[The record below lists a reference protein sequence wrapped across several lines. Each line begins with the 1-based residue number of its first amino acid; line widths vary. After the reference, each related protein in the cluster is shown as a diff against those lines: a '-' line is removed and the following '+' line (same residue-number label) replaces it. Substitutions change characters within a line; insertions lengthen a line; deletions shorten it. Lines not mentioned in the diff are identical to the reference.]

1 MWGLVPSGN
10 APSQVVR
17 NRDELGPGCR
27 GGHGSPHYPEMLPEA
42 GIDGSSYTRN
52 QRISGPA
59 LSPIQYLS
67 GLHHRQIGQ
76 ELQEHTEIHPCL
88 LGLGADAFLLV
99 YCIPRVFRDGELD
112 SLANHKWPP
121 KESRNF
127 QDGGMA
133 QFQEF
138 GSPVNEG
145 QHFNG
150 GTLGP
155 SPKESQGVDL
165 QLVFRQINLMV
176 SFFQVHHRILYHL
189 PVFLI
194 MFLTG

>member
-1 MWGLVPSGN
+1 
-10 APSQVVR
+10 
-17 NRDELGPGCR
+17 
-27 GGHGSPHYPEMLPEA
+27 MLPKA
-42 GIDGSSYTRN
+42 GIDGGSYPRN
-52 QRISGPA
+52 QWISRPA
-59 LSPIQYLS
+59 PSPIQYLS
-67 GLHHRQIGQ
+67 RLRHCQIGP
-76 ELQEHTEIHPCL
+76 ELQERTEIHPCL

-99 YCIPRVFRDGELD
+99 YRIPGVFWDGELD

-127 QDGGMA
+127 QDGGA
-133 QFQEF
+133 AKFQEF

-145 QHFNG
+145 QYFNG

-165 QLVFRQINLMV
+165 RLVFCRVNLMV
-176 SFFQVHHRILYHL
+176 LFFQVQHRILYHL

-194 MFLTG
+194 TFLTGY

>member
-1 MWGLVPSGN
+1 
-10 APSQVVR
+10 
-17 NRDELGPGCR
+17 
-27 GGHGSPHYPEMLPEA
+27 MLPEA
-42 GIDGSSYTRN
+42 GIEDGSYPHN
-52 QRISGPA
+52 QQISGPVP
-59 LSPIQYLS
+59 SPIQYLS
-67 GLHHRQIGQ
+67 ELGHRQIGP
-76 ELQEHTEIHPCL
+76 ELQEHAEIHPCL

-99 YCIPRVFRDGELD
+99 YRIPGVFRDGELD
-112 SLANHKWPP
+112 SLADHKWPP

-127 QDGGMA
+127 WDGGAA

-165 QLVFRQINLMV
+165 RLVFCQINLMV
-176 SFFQVHHRILYHL
+176 SFF
-189 PVFLI
+189 
-194 MFLTG
+194 